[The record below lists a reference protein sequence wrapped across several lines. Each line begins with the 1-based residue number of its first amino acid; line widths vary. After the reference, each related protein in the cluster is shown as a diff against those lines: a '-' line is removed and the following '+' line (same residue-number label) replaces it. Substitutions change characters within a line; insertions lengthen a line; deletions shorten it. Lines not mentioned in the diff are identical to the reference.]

1 MRADGAPGRYAVT
14 WARIRCGRPILI
26 SGDYPRRE
34 YRLCQAI
41 VVAEESDGAVLLVEL
56 TGSGPDPRQL
66 HYRGC
71 LLYVP
76 LAWALPMA
84 AR

>member
-1 MRADGAPGRYAVT
+1 MREDRTPGRYAVT
-14 WARIRCGRPILI
+14 WAHIRPGRPVLI

-34 YRLCQAI
+34 YRLCQATVI
-41 VVAEESDGAVLLVEL
+41 AEESGGAILLVEL
-56 TGSGPDPRQL
+56 TGAGPDPRQL
-66 HYRGC
+66 HYRGK